1 MKIYHWPPRFFL
13 RFFRWFC
20 HPGLLNHIEGDL
32 IEDYNERLRQKGKG
46 KANLR
51 FIVDVLLLFRPGII
65 RPANRFS
72 EINQTAM
79 LKSYFKIAL
88 RTIRKNKAYSTINV
102 LGLAL
107 GICACLTIF
116 LVVDHEFSFDKFHR
130 DSDRIYRLTVQGS
143 NQGERWYDNCVPAP
157 APLAIRSEIPGM
169 EAVTAV
175 HHYNPIVKVPQGNNA
190 PKQFEVPD
198 AGVIITDPEY
208 FSLFSYTWL
217 AGNPSALN
225 EPFNVVLTDTRAH
238 DYFGLL
244 SADEILGKEILY
256 DSMVMTVAGVVQHWE
271 QNTDFPA
278 TDFISFATIKN
289 SKLANSIN
297 LDAWTSIMHS
307 SQAFVKLS
315 PGSSSAELTGKLTAL
330 IQKHDSDSQSNKS
343 TIEMGLQPLG
353 DIHFN
358 PGNVESP
365 GLLPTLYVLIGLA
378 FFILIIAVVNFVNL
392 STAQS
397 IRRSKEMGIRK
408 VLGGM
413 RRGLT
418 FQFLTETFV
427 LTAMAA
433 GVAALLVTPVLSWF
447 SDFVPRGVRFDLLNT
462 NTLIFLVAITF
473 GTSLLAGFYPAKV
486 LSSHLP
492 SVSLKGV
499 GVQTGGETWFVRK
512 GLIVFQFSISLFF
525 IVGTIVINDQLH
537 YIQSKDKGFTTSD
550 IVTIRTKWN
559 DSFERTKVFSERV
572 KQLSGVADVALQS
585 MPPMGFGMWSS
596 SFSYKGKN
604 PVVDASVSVKPGTS
618 DFIPFYNF
626 QLVAGRN
633 IMASDTLQELV
644 INQRALKTFGFKDAD
659 EALGQELLYNDK
671 PYPIVGVVADFH
683 EQSFHDPIGPAVIG
697 NFNFPARGIAV
708 KFPPLKEG
716 ETNRTEV
723 MAQVAKIFKDIYPDE
738 TFNGRLIDDEI
749 GAMHERDQRTSTLA
763 RISMMITVF
772 ISCMGIFGLSMFT
785 SEMRVKE
792 IGIRKVLG
800 ATVVE
805 IAAMLSKEFLIL
817 IALAALITTPVS
829 WLFMNN
835 WLMKFAYR
843 IDLTIW
849 VYLLSALAA
858 LSIGLFTIS
867 FKTLSA
873 ARANPVDSLR
883 SE

>member
-1 MKIYHWPPRFFL
+1 MKMYHWPPRFFL

-20 HPGLLNHIEGDL
+20 HPRLLNHIEGDL
-32 IEDYNERLRQKGKG
+32 IEDYNERLLQKGKRNASI
-46 KANLR
+46 K

-65 RPANRFS
+65 RPVNRFT
-72 EINQTAM
+72 EINQTDM
-79 LKSYFKIAL
+79 LRSYFKIAL
-88 RTIRKNKAYSTINV
+88 RTISKNKAYSTINV

-130 DSDRIYRLTVQGS
+130 DSERIYRLTVQGS
-143 NQGERWYDNCVPAP
+143 NEGERWYDTSVPAP
-157 APLAIRSEIPGM
+157 APLAVRSEISGI
-169 EAVTAV
+169 ESVTAV
-175 HHYNPIVKVPQGNNA
+175 HYYNPIVKIPHGSDA
-190 PKQFEVPD
+190 PKQFDVPD

-208 FSLFSYTWL
+208 FSLFTYTWL

-225 EPFNVVLTDTRAH
+225 EPFHVVLTDTRAH

-244 SADEILGKEILY
+244 PADEILGKEILY

-289 SKLANSIN
+289 SELVNSIP
-297 LDAWTSIMHS
+297 LDSWATNMHS
-307 SQAFVKLS
+307 SQAFVKIS
-315 PGSSSAELTGKLTAL
+315 AGSSSAELTPMLTAL
-330 IQKHDSDSQSNKS
+330 IRKYDSNSQSNTS

-353 DIHFN
+353 EIHFN

-365 GLLPTLYVLIGLA
+365 GLLPTLYILIGLV
-378 FFILIIAVVNFVNL
+378 FFILIIAVINFVNL

-397 IRRSKEMGIRK
+397 IRRSKEIGVRK

-413 RRGLT
+413 RRGLI

-427 LTAMAA
+427 LTAMAVA
-433 GVAALLVTPVLSWF
+433 IAALLVTPILSWF
-447 SDFVPRGVRFDLLNT
+447 SEFIPRGVRFDPFHT
-462 NTLIFLVAITF
+462 TTLIFLVAITF
-473 GTSLLAGFYPAKV
+473 GTSLLAGFYPAKI

-499 GVQTGGETWFVRK
+499 GVRKGDEKWFMRK

-525 IVGTIVINDQLH
+525 IVGAIIINDQMH
-537 YIQSKDKGFTTSD
+537 YIQSKDKGFTTKD

-559 DSFERTKVFSERV
+559 DSFERTKVFSEKV
-572 KQLSGVADVALQS
+572 KQLSGVDDVALQS
-585 MPPMGFGMWSS
+585 MPPMGFGMWFS
-596 SFSYKGKN
+596 SFSYKGRN
-604 PVVDASVSVKPGTS
+604 PVDVSASVKPGTS
-618 DFIPFYNF
+618 EFIPFYNF

-633 IMASDTLQELV
+633 IAASDTLNELV
-644 INQRALKTFGFKDAD
+644 INQRALKTFGFSDAD
-659 EALGQELLYNDK
+659 DALGQELYYDGI
-671 PYPIVGVVADFH
+671 PHPVVGVVADFH
-683 EQSFHDPIGPAVIG
+683 EQSFHEAIGPAVIG

-716 ETNRTEV
+716 ETNRAEI
-723 MAQVAKIFKDIYPDE
+723 MAQVEKVFKDIYPDE
-738 TFNGRLIDDEI
+738 PFNAHLIDDEI
-749 GAMHERDQRTSTLA
+749 GSMHERDQRTSTLV
-763 RISMMITVF
+763 RTSMMITIF

-785 SEMRVKE
+785 SEMRTKE

-800 ATVVE
+800 ATVTE
-805 IAAMLSKEFLIL
+805 IATMLSKEFLIL

-829 WLFMNN
+829 WIFMNN
-835 WLMKFAYR
+835 WLMEFAYR
-843 IDLTIW
+843 VDLTIW
-849 VYLLSALAA
+849 VYFLSAFVT

-873 ARANPVDSLR
+873 ARANPVESLR